1 MKNIRG
7 LCGDLAE
14 RLELPQEALPG
25 ALRLTALDDRRLL
38 IENHRGLLAYGT
50 EEIRVS
56 AARGQLRVRGSE
68 LTMRAMDRAALLIA
82 GRLQSV
88 EWE

>member
-1 MKNIRG
+1 MKNIRR

-14 RLELPQEALPG
+14 RLELPEETLPG
-25 ALRLTALDDRRLL
+25 TLRLTALDDRRLL

-56 AARGQLRVRGSE
+56 TARGRVTVRGSD
-68 LTMRAMDRAALLIA
+68 LAMRAMDRMALLIA
-82 GRLQSV
+82 GRLQSI